1 MTMLSQ
7 SAKVHETSMEQK
19 HGSKYSRGSI
29 NRVCSDSSDSVNS
42 ANTVL
47 LITLVIT
54 FKVVVRI
61 RICLGNITTTK
72 Y

>member
-1 MTMLSQ
+1 MRMLSQ
-7 SAKVHETSMEQK
+7 SAKVRETSMEQK
-19 HGSKYSRGSI
+19 HASKHSRGSI

-47 LITLVIT
+47 MITLVIT
-54 FKVVVRI
+54 FKVVVQI
-61 RICLGNITTTK
+61 RICLRNITTTK